1 MRQLFADKI
10 SEGDEELLTFLSLE
24 DNDGDIQAKAN
35 VFRTSGVYDK
45 MLGDLIIKTCAE
57 ILQVT
62 IVLVTSNESVPRL
75 LYVPNQ
81 FPVKSLFLLHQV
93 QVTMIPHGM
102 QKKVSPVIIVRRIH
116 HVLDGLLQN
125 CTCI

>member
-1 MRQLFADKI
+1 M
-10 SEGDEELLTFLSLE
+10 E

-35 VFRTSGVYDK
+35 VFQTSGAYDK
-45 MLGDLIIKTCAE
+45 MLGDLIIQTCAE

-81 FPVKSLFLLHQV
+81 FPVKSLFLLHSISMV

-102 QKKVSPVIIVRRIH
+102 QRKVSPVIIVRRIH
-116 HVLDGLLQN
+116 HVLDCLLQN